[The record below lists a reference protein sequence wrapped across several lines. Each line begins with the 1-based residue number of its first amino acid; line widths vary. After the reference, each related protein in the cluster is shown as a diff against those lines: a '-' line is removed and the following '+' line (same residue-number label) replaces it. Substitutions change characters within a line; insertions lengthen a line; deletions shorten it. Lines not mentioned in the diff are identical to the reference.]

1 LSRRLTATLAVLAAL
16 ALVPAQ
22 ATAAAVGPE
31 PAAVGPGQASGGA
44 EADPTTVGFW
54 AGETVPGTDWH
65 DPATY
70 WNRRSLRL
78 YTPELWQVLRRYK
91 VPLYFNLRYERD
103 FGPVPAGEPHY
114 NDALPV
120 LRTANRLGVP
130 VWGWVLVPYSDG
142 YWAWEGNAAEQFAAV
157 KSLAAWAREKHVKLE
172 GLALDPEP
180 PLNFPFQATAVTMGG
195 DGAELPSLFQQTIDP
210 ASQCAAW
217 QEYARIPRWGEAH
230 GIPIAAAPIAAT
242 LDDIRNRSLSLQD
255 AGQFVVPEAPWA
267 ELFFQAYRSVFN
279 YFAGYDPGSG
289 IVASYLRSAHH
300 EFGEAGQIS
309 LGSAGRGRY
318 KRFAPLLND
327 VRLAATLGAR
337 DVPIYSLER
346 TLRAYGGPGAIL
358 RLVKAARDPFAG
370 PRASKAAAPTPAAAA
385 LRHAVRQADATAT
398 AADPTL
404 TASRG
409 APEAPNAWPGGCGG

>member
-1 LSRRLTATLAVLAAL
+1 MTRRATATLAILAGL
-16 ALVPAQ
+16 ALL
-22 ATAAAVGPE
+22 TA
-31 PAAVGPGQASGGA
+31 PAAGAAGGVAPGQALGGA
-44 EADPTTVGFW
+44 DPSPTTVGFW

-103 FGPVPAGEPHY
+103 FGPVPPGEPHY

-120 LRTANRLGVP
+120 IRTANRLGVP

-157 KSLAAWAREKHVKLE
+157 KSLTAWAREKHVKLE

-195 DGAELPSLFQQTIDP
+195 DGPELPSLFQQTIDP

-217 QEYARIPRWGEAH
+217 REYARIPRWGAAH
-230 GIPIAAAPIAAT
+230 GVPVAAAPIAAT
-242 LDDIRNRSLSLQD
+242 LDDVRDHSLSLQD
-255 AGQFVVPEAPWA
+255 AGQFIVPEAPWA
-267 ELFFQAYRSVFN
+267 ELFFQAYRSVFK
-279 YFAGYDPGSG
+279 YFAGYDPGPG
-289 IVASYLRSAHH
+289 IVSSYLRSARHQ
-300 EFGEAGQIS
+300 FGEVGQIS
-309 LGSAGRGRY
+309 LGSAGRGGYR
-318 KRFAPLLND
+318 RLSPLLRD
-327 VRLAATLGAR
+327 VRIAATLGAR

-346 TLRAYGGPGAIL
+346 TLRSYGGPNAIV
-358 RLVKAARDPFAG
+358 RLVQAARHPFAG
-370 PRASKAAAPTPAAAA
+370 PRASKAAAPTPAATA
-385 LRHAVRQADATAT
+385 LRTAVRQADAEAT

-404 TASRG
+404 TAARG
-409 APEAPNAWPGGCGG
+409 APQAPNAWPGGCGH

>member
-1 LSRRLTATLAVLAAL
+1 MTRSVTATIAILAAL

-22 ATAAAVGPE
+22 RASAAGGIA
-31 PAAVGPGQASGGA
+31 PGQPRGGA
-44 EADPTTVGFW
+44 DPTPTTVGFW

-78 YTPELWQVLRRYK
+78 YTPGLWQVLRRYK

-103 FGPVPAGEPHY
+103 FGPVPAGEPQR
-114 NDALPV
+114 NDALRV
-120 LRTANRLGVP
+120 IHTANRLGVP

-142 YWAWEGNAAEQFAAV
+142 YWAWEGNAAEQFTAV
-157 KSLAAWAREKHVKLE
+157 KALAAWAREKHVQLE
-172 GLALDPEP
+172 GLVLDPEP

-195 DGAELPSLFQQTIDP
+195 GDEELPSLFQQTIDP
-210 ASQCAAW
+210 AGQCAAW

-230 GIPIAAAPIAAT
+230 GIPIAAAPIAAA
-242 LDDIRNRSLSLQD
+242 LDDVRDHSLALQD
-255 AGQFVVPEAPWA
+255 AGQFIVPEAPWA

-279 YFAGYDPGSG
+279 YFAGYDPGPG
-289 IVASYLRSAHH
+289 IVTSYLRSARH

-318 KRFAPLLND
+318 RRFEPLLHD
-327 VRLAATLGAR
+327 VRLAATLGVR

-346 TLRAYGGPGAIL
+346 TLRAYGGPKAVL
-358 RLVKAARDPFAG
+358 RLVHAARRPFAG
-370 PRASKAAAPTPAAAA
+370 PRASKAVAPTPVAAE
-385 LRHAVRQADATAT
+385 LRTKIQQADAAAT
-398 AADPTL
+398 AADPSL
-404 TASRG
+404 TAAHG
-409 APEAPNAWPGGCGG
+409 APESPNAWPGGCGG